1 VKEHKR
7 RQEKRQAAA
16 GETTYVQMKITRGT
30 WRGVERLLQVD
41 PKEAEERI
49 AKLKPL
55 HGNEGE

>member
-7 RQEKRQAAA
+7 GQERRQAAA
-16 GETTYVQMKITRGT
+16 GETTYVQMIITTGT
-30 WRGVERLLQVD
+30 WRGAGRLLQVD
-41 PKEAEERI
+41 PREAEERI